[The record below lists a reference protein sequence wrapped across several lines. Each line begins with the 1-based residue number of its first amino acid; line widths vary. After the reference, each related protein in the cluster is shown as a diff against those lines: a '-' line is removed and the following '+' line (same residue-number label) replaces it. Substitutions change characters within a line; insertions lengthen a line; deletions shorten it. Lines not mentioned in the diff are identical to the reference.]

1 MHTSIDTDSKIK
13 SKKSLN
19 EEAIVRKQLSK
30 LFLALAILP
39 LISQPVF
46 AHVIWVVR
54 GEARGEYE
62 ILYGHPEEDKPQ
74 VYDSIKFQEAT
85 AYNSYGFP
93 QPLEIKRGYEGVTLV
108 STGDVAVITGV
119 LNNGYFIVSKD
130 DEYTNVFRP
139 DALEANNENTEISQ
153 TYKYTKSFFQPT
165 GLATQPFGMK
175 MEIVP
180 LQDPFDVGA
189 GGSLQVKVLFEGKPV
204 PEATVEY
211 EGKEF
216 PTSDRGIATITL
228 TQQDV
233 QIIEAEYRVPSTD
246 DPATDEISYAASLAI
261 QK

>member
-1 MHTSIDTDSKIK
+1 MAARIV
-13 SKKSLN
+13 SKKLLN
-19 EEAIVRKQLSK
+19 EEAIVRQLSK

-39 LISQPVF
+39 IISQPVF

-54 GEARGEYE
+54 GENRGEYE
-62 ILYGHPEEDKPQ
+62 ILYGHPEEDKPEP
-74 VYDSIKFQEAT
+74 YDSIKFQEAT

-108 STGDVAVITGV
+108 SSGNVAVITAV
-119 LNNGYFIVSKD
+119 HNNGYFIVSD
-130 DEYTNVFRP
+130 NDTYTNVFRP
-139 DALEANNENTEISQ
+139 QALSANNEDTEISQ

-189 GGSLQVKVLFEGKPV
+189 GGSLRVQVLFEGKPV
-204 PEATVEY
+204 PEATLEY

-216 PTSDRGIATITL
+216 PINNRGIATITL

-233 QIIEAEYRVPSTD
+233 QIIEAEYRVPSKD
-246 DPATDEISYAASLAI
+246 DPATDEIAYAASLAI
-261 QK
+261 QE

>member
-1 MHTSIDTDSKIK
+1 M
-13 SKKSLN
+13 
-19 EEAIVRKQLSK
+19 RKQLSK

-39 LISQPVF
+39 IISQPVF

-54 GEARGEYE
+54 GDARGEYE
-62 ILYGHPEEDKPQ
+62 ILYGHPEEDKPEP
-74 VYDSIKFQEAT
+74 YDSIKFQEAT
-85 AYNSYGFP
+85 ACNSYGFP
-93 QPLEIKRGYEGVTLV
+93 QPLEVRREFEGVTLV
-108 STGDVAVITGV
+108 SPGNVAVITAV
-119 LNNGYFIVSKD
+119 NNNGYFIVKD
-130 DEYTNVFRP
+130 NEYTNVFRP
-139 DALEANNENTEISQ
+139 DALAANNENTEISH

-165 GLATQPFGMK
+165 GLITQPFGMK

-189 GGSLQVKVLFEGKPV
+189 GGSLRVQVLFEGKPV

-246 DPATDEISYAASLAI
+246 DPATDEISHAASLAI